1 MRTKK
6 LKMKKTNLSKVK
18 GNFAL
23 GGRDP
28 KEVLEIKKPTEQK
41 TVKAS
46 ETVDPVAVDP
56 VAEAAAKAIV
66 EARTLLI
73 EEEQRALNA
82 FSTEI
87 SEVCAKHGFTLK
99 VNYEIVAVK
108 T

>member
-1 MRTKK
+1 
-6 LKMKKTNLSKVK
+6 MKKTNLSKVK
-18 GNFAL
+18 SNFAL

-28 KEVLEIKKPTEQK
+28 KEVLEIKKPKEQK

-46 ETVDPVAVDP
+46 ETVDPVAVDPVAVDP

-82 FSTEI
+82 FGTEI
-87 SEVCAKHGFTLK
+87 GEVCAKHGFTLK